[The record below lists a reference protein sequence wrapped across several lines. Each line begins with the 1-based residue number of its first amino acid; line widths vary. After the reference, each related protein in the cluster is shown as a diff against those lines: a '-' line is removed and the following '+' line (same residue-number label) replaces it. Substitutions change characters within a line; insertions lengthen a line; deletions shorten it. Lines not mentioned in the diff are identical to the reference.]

1 MASSPQTLQRVLAQ
15 LALLEDVSFRA
26 MMGEY
31 LLYVKGKVVGGIY
44 DDRLLVK
51 PTASAQASAPCP
63 PGTSLRGREGDAAR
77 RRRGRPWAPRKAHGC
92 RCRRSSPA
100 KEKQGQ
106 MRQAALKPCQGRS
119 ISINDKKR
127 ISRLKATTPSSTCW
141 PKPPP
146 QFKRSAAMQLAK
158 GQAVHGG
165 LAAAERAA
173 PGCTS
178 PCPARASRWKTW
190 KRWSR
195 RRAAPRCTWPATGPF
210 RIFP

>member
-1 MASSPQTLQRVLAQ
+1 
-15 LALLEDVSFRA
+15 
-26 MMGEY
+26 
-31 LLYVKGKVVGGIY
+31 
-44 DDRLLVK
+44 
-51 PTASAQASAPCP
+51 
-63 PGTSLRGREGDAAR
+63 
-77 RRRGRPWAPRKAHGC
+77 
-92 RCRRSSPA
+92 
-100 KEKQGQ
+100 

-165 LAAAERAA
+165 PAAAERAA

-178 PCPARASRWKTW
+178 PCPARASRPPETASSGCA
-190 KRWSR
+190 RLHAATPSILAALPAAPAPAARLLHAGR
-195 RRAAPRCTWPATGPF
+195 RRSLPQHRDSLRFPQGGGRRAGSAKAPFLPPPAAMAGCARSAPGWSQGASTSRSAPGAPELSGPRPLRQHGWLPARRLPQAVCPA
-210 RIFP
+210 RRNPP